1 MLKWIED
8 QRTLYERAYLIML
21 FLLDFSVMYWNF
33 CLLIFIYFLISCRQI
48 VAIIQP
54 LSQLSQSAVPW
65 SQGSLLGSLPLPGS
79 SSGNQQ
85 ANLLFWLLLA
95 NSLQVCIHRDA
106 NLWRSKIWRLYLL
119 LNVNKPPPHKS
130 IQSPNFDSH
139 WNGLGHY
146 NVVLH
151 EVCTIKIRI
160 HQCTK

>member
-1 MLKWIED
+1 ML
-8 QRTLYERAYLIML
+8 L
-21 FLLDFSVMYWNF
+21 LLDFFSHVLK
-33 CLLIFIYFLISCRQI
+33 LLFAYFFICFLISCRQI

-65 SQGSLLGSLPLPGS
+65 SPGSLLGSLPLPGS

-95 NSLQVCIHRDA
+95 NSLQVCNCIPRDT

-130 IQSPNFDSH
+130 TQPPNFDSH
-139 WNGLGHY
+139 RNGLGHY
-146 NVVLH
+146 M
-151 EVCTIKIRI
+151 
-160 HQCTK
+160 

>member
-1 MLKWIED
+1 MREVIL
-8 QRTLYERAYLIML
+8 LCYFYLIFQSCTETFVCL
-21 FLLDFSVMYWNF
+21 F
-33 CLLIFIYFLISCRQI
+33 FIYFLISCRQI

-85 ANLLFWLLLA
+85 ANLFFWLLLA
-95 NSLQVCIHRDA
+95 NSLQVCIPRDA

-130 IQSPNFDSH
+130 TQPPNFDSH
-139 WNGLGHY
+139 RNGLGHY
-146 NVVLH
+146 M
-151 EVCTIKIRI
+151 
-160 HQCTK
+160 

>member
-1 MLKWIED
+1 MREVIL
-8 QRTLYERAYLIML
+8 LCYFYLIFQSCTETFVCL
-21 FLLDFSVMYWNF
+21 F
-33 CLLIFIYFLISCRQI
+33 FIYFLISWRQI

-106 NLWRSKIWRLYLL
+106 NHWRSKIWRLYLL

-151 EVCTIKIRI
+151 KVCTIKIRI

>member
-1 MLKWIED
+1 MREVIL
-8 QRTLYERAYLIML
+8 LCYFYLIFQSCTETFVCL
-21 FLLDFSVMYWNF
+21 F
-33 CLLIFIYFLISCRQI
+33 FIYFLISCRQI

-119 LNVNKPPPHKS
+119 LNVNKPPLHKS
-130 IQSPNFDSH
+130 TQSPNFDSH

-151 EVCTIKIRI
+151 EVCTIKICI

>member
-1 MLKWIED
+1 MKISVHCMRELI
-8 QRTLYERAYLIML
+8 LLCYFYLIFQSCTETFVCL
-21 FLLDFSVMYWNF
+21 F
-33 CLLIFIYFLISCRQI
+33 FIYFLISCRQI

-95 NSLQVCIHRDA
+95 NSLQVCIPRDA

-119 LNVNKPPPHKS
+119 LNVNKPPSHKS
-130 IQSPNFDSH
+130 TQSPTFDSH
-139 WNGLGHY
+139 TL
-146 NVVLH
+146 
-151 EVCTIKIRI
+151 
-160 HQCTK
+160 

>member
-1 MLKWIED
+1 MREVIL
-8 QRTLYERAYLIML
+8 LCYFYLIFQSCTETFVCL
-21 FLLDFSVMYWNF
+21 F
-33 CLLIFIYFLISCRQI
+33 FIYFLISCRQI